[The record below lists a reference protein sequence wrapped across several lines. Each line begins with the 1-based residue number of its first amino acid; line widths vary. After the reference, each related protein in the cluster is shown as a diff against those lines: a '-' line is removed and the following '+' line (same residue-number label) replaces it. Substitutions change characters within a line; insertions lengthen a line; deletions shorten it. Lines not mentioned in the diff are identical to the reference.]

1 MMKWPTGKRPKLAP
15 VFEERH
21 GAVAA
26 VAEVKAPLDQAATGC
41 SVVPLKFSEE
51 RKWRG
56 AHL

>member
-1 MMKWPTGKRPKLAP
+1 MKWPTGKRPKLAP

-51 RKWRG
+51 RKRRG